1 MCLNI
6 SRSNRGTGLELL
18 EANIQRWAVP
28 WDVVGLVEKWLDE
41 ESEKGL
47 AVDGYGRCVCQG
59 RGHVMVGWRY

>member
-1 MCLNI
+1 M
-6 SRSNRGTGLELL
+6 
-18 EANIQRWAVP
+18 QRWAVP